1 MTRGRPERCT
11 RDRART
17 ASYCCAMP
25 LAEGRAGAPAPVAGS
40 MVSPPG
46 PGPSRDAVDPWA
58 GNYGAGRCDEDTPLR
73 ERMPLRATITLG
85 VVTIVGFGVWF
96 YGYGVLLEP
105 IREDTGWSEAVLSST
120 YGLSLLGAGVLATLA
135 GRWLHQRGSRV
146 VYAVGS
152 GTALVSYLLAAAAG
166 SELTFAI
173 AGGAAGS
180 ITGALGYYAAVH
192 TVIAQ
197 LVPATR
203 RAKAITTNTLWGAFA
218 SPIFL
223 PLMAWL
229 VLRLDWRPT
238 LQLAGVAVSG
248 AFLSAA
254 VLVPDS
260 REVDDA
266 RLSLRTAF
274 MTVGRDRTVL
284 ALLATTC
291 AGGFGMSVLILYQV
305 PVMVGGGLTLGVAS
319 GLAGARGFL
328 QLAGRIPMPWLI
340 RRFGSR
346 TTLRLALVLSGVSC
360 LILPS
365 AGDLPVA
372 VGFALVAGLA
382 IGALVPAESIFSAE
396 AVPDHSLGIVLGV
409 ASLTRG
415 IGSALGPVLGGTL
428 TAAAGTR
435 TPTLLVVAVLVVGA
449 ALLVPPT
456 RHELRSPSP

>member
-1 MTRGRPERCT
+1 M
-11 RDRART
+11 
-17 ASYCCAMP
+17 
-25 LAEGRAGAPAPVAGS
+25 
-40 MVSPPG
+40 
-46 PGPSRDAVDPWA
+46 
-58 GNYGAGRCDEDTPLR
+58 PLR
-73 ERMPLRATITLG
+73 ERMPLRATIILG

-135 GRWLHQRGSRV
+135 GRLLHRRGSRV
-146 VYAVGS
+146 VYAAGS
-152 GTALVSYLLAAAAG
+152 GAALVTYLLAAAAE
-166 SELTFAI
+166 SELTFAV

-180 ITGALGYYAAVH
+180 VTGALGYYAAVH

-197 LVPATR
+197 LVPAAR
-203 RAKAITTNTLWGAFA
+203 RARAITTNTLWGAFA
-218 SPIFL
+218 SPVFL

-229 VLRLDWRPT
+229 VLRVDWRAT
-238 LQLAGVAVSG
+238 LQIAGVAVSA

-260 REVDDA
+260 RDA
-266 RLSLRTAF
+266 DEAWSSLRSAL
-274 MTVGRDRTVL
+274 MVVGRDRTVL
-284 ALLATTC
+284 ALLATTF
-291 AGGFGMSVLILYQV
+291 AGGFGLSVLILYQV
-305 PVMVGGGLTLGVAS
+305 PVMVAGGLTLGMAS

-346 TTLRLALVLSGVSC
+346 TTLRLALVLTGVSC
-360 LILPS
+360 LILPF
-365 AGDLPVA
+365 AGALPVA
-372 VGFALVAGLA
+372 MSFAVVAGLA
-382 IGALVPAESIFSAE
+382 IGALVPGESIFSAE

-428 TAAAGTR
+428 TATVGTR
-435 TPTLLVVAVLVVGA
+435 TPTLLVVAVVVGGA

-456 RHELRSPSP
+456 RRDHPARLGPR

>member
-1 MTRGRPERCT
+1 M
-11 RDRART
+11 
-17 ASYCCAMP
+17 
-25 LAEGRAGAPAPVAGS
+25 
-40 MVSPPG
+40 
-46 PGPSRDAVDPWA
+46 
-58 GNYGAGRCDEDTPLR
+58 PLR
-73 ERMPLRATITLG
+73 EHMPLRATITLG
-85 VVTIVGFGVWF
+85 VVPIVGFGVWF

-135 GRWLHQRGSRV
+135 GRWLHRRGSRV
-146 VYAVGS
+146 VYAIGS
-152 GTALVSYLLAAAAG
+152 GTVLVSYLLTAAAE
-166 SELTFAI
+166 SELTFAV

-180 ITGALGYYAAVH
+180 VTGALGYYAAVH

-197 LVPATR
+197 LVPDAR
-203 RAKAITTNTLWGAFA
+203 RARAITINTLWGAFA

-238 LQLAGVAVSG
+238 LQVAGVAVSG

-260 REVDDA
+260 RDA
-266 RLSLRTAF
+266 DEMWFSLRTAF
-274 MTVGRDRTVL
+274 TVVGRDRTVL

-305 PVMVGGGLTLGVAS
+305 PVMLAGGLTLGMAS

-328 QLAGRIPMPWLI
+328 QLAGRIPIPWLI

-346 TTLRLALVLSGVSC
+346 TTLRLALVLTVVSC
-360 LILPS
+360 LILPF
-365 AGDLPVA
+365 AGNLLIA
-372 VGFALVAGLA
+372 VSFALVAGLA
-382 IGALVPAESIFSAE
+382 IGALVPGESILSAE
-396 AVPDHSLGIVLGV
+396 AAPDHSLGIVFGL

-415 IGSALGPVLGGTL
+415 IGSALGPLLGGTL
-428 TAAAGTR
+428 TAAVGTR
-435 TPTLLVVAVLVVGA
+435 TPGLLVAALVVGGA
-449 ALLVPPT
+449 ALLVPPPRAT
-456 RHELRSPSP
+456 ASGAPSE